1 MQVEDFLN
9 QTVNSS
15 DLKRKYKA
23 AKANPVPPPTPR
35 QDSVTISSAARAVQ
49 AKAMEEAERPAFAQY
64 KTFMDKLLGRG
75 VVSGP
80 KSLKEKLEELAEK
93 IKQLK
98 GRLSEV
104 MANAKISDS
113 EKSNQ
118 VKGISSQIQ
127 ALENEMAELGKQAAE
142 DAQEG

>member
-23 AKANPVPPPTPR
+23 AQANPAPAPTPC

-49 AKAMEEAERPAFAQY
+49 AKAMEEAERPAFTQY

-75 VVSGP
+75 TPRGA
-80 KSLKEKLEELAEK
+80 KSLKDRMKEIGEEIKKLNVKLSDVMSNEK
-93 IKQLK
+93 
-98 GRLSEV
+98 
-104 MANAKISDS
+104 MPDS
-113 EKSNQ
+113 AKSNQ
-118 VKGISSQIQ
+118 VQAIRTQIQ
-127 ALENEMAELGKQAAE
+127 ALENELAELGKAAVE
-142 DAQEG
+142 DPQE

>member
-23 AKANPVPPPTPR
+23 AKATPVPPPTPR

-75 VVSGP
+75 TRGA
-80 KSLKEKLEELAEK
+80 KSRKERMKEIGEEIKKLNTKLSDVMSNEK
-93 IKQLK
+93 IPDSAK
-98 GRLSEV
+98 G
-104 MANAKISDS
+104 
-113 EKSNQ
+113 NQ
-118 VKGISSQIQ
+118 VQAIRTQIQ
-127 ALENEMAELGKQAAE
+127 ALENELAELGKAAGE
-142 DAQEG
+142 DPQEG